1 MAALTRIAAPLL
13 AASLALA
20 TPMVARADDAPQ
32 ASQSAF
38 RASPAVER
46 WRPYIAEASQ
56 RFGIPQAWIAAVMQA
71 ESAGLTHL
79 NGRPITSHAGA
90 MGLMQVMPGTW
101 AAMRRQHGLGP
112 NPHHPRDNVMAGTA
126 YLRAMYDRFGYPGLF
141 AAYNAG
147 PGRYAEHLRT
157 GRSLPA
163 ETRGYIA
170 QLARAPATPSMPS
183 AMLSGTRLFFALGG
197 AENESS
203 DAISV
208 SNRPPTDSAERA
220 DSDARPAPEQSASGA
235 LFVPLTIPPGGER

>member
-1 MAALTRIAAPLL
+1 MAALTRFAVALMML
-13 AASLALA
+13 AASPAA
-20 TPMVARADDAPQ
+20 PARDAPQ
-32 ASQSAF
+32 ASSPAF
-38 RASPAVER
+38 SASPAVER

-56 RFGIPQAWIAAVMQA
+56 RFGVPQAWIGAVMQA
-71 ESAGLTHL
+71 ESAGQAHL

-101 AAMRRQHGLGP
+101 EAMRRQHGLGP
-112 NPHHPRDNVMAGTA
+112 NPHHPRDNIMAGTA

-157 GRSLPA
+157 GRPLPT

-170 QLARAPATPSMPS
+170 QLARAPATPSMPP

-197 AENESS
+197 AES
-203 DAISV
+203 
-208 SNRPPTDSAERA
+208 A
-220 DSDARPAPEQSASGA
+220 DSDALHAPEQSASGG
-235 LFVPLTIPPGGER
+235 LFVPLTVPSGGER

>member
-1 MAALTRIAAPLL
+1 MAALTRITAPLL
-13 AASLALA
+13 AVSLALA
-20 TPMVARADDAPQ
+20 LPLAVTASDAPQ
-32 ASQSAF
+32 ASRPAF
-38 RASPAVER
+38 RALPAVER

-112 NPHHPRDNVMAGTA
+112 NPHHPRDNIMAGTA

-147 PGRYAEHLRT
+147 PGRYTEHLRT
-157 GRSLPA
+157 GRRLPV

-170 QLARAPATPSMPS
+170 QLARAPATPSMPP
-183 AMLSGTRLFFALGG
+183 ATLSGRCLFFAL
-197 AENESS
+197 
-203 DAISV
+203 
-208 SNRPPTDSAERA
+208 DSAANASRDAQFALDGRPTGNAESA
-220 DSDARPAPEQSASGA
+220 DSDARHAPDQPTSGG
-235 LFVPLTIPPGGER
+235 LFAPLTIPSGGER